1 VLDQVEV
8 TDVPKDFIS
17 QLIQEDKT
25 FHVGSLIKEFGR
37 VKYSVHLI
45 CQAVSR

>member
-8 TDVPKDFIS
+8 TDVPKDFINYS
-17 QLIQEDKT
+17 GDKT

-37 VKYSVHLI
+37 VKYSV
-45 CQAVSR
+45 AS